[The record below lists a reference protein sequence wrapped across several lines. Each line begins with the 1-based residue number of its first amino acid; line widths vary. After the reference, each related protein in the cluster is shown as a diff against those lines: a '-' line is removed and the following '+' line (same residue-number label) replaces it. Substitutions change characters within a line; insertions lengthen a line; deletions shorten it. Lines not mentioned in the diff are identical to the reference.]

1 MNPADESCV
10 LHSVFPIQI
19 TLTRFLNQL
28 IGWVLYINFS
38 QMFVSHLLQI
48 LWDCNYSQFNKY
60 KGEKRKQLTYSKKKK
75 ENRTTFTN
83 ALYLSIVPNTASWLA
98 KNRDAILALN
108 RFTSDSFGLVIGP
121 NQSPGSLHLTLHFY
135 TFAARTRIF
144 LPTAIPRA
152 VLWCCHLARLACST
166 VGNSVASFF
175 SFSFVEN
182 VVKIDRK
189 MIPLFLVLLNLL
201 AVSHATSKFNRRNV

>member
-1 MNPADESCV
+1 MNPAHESCV
-10 LHSVFPIQI
+10 LHSVFRIQI

-98 KNRDAILALN
+98 KNRDAILAL
-108 RFTSDSFGLVIGP
+108 IGSQVMFRP
-121 NQSPGSLHLTLHFY
+121 CDWPKPVSRESTPYITLLHF
-135 TFAARTRIF
+135 
-144 LPTAIPRA
+144 
-152 VLWCCHLARLACST
+152 CST
-166 VGNSVASFF
+166 NENF
-175 SFSFVEN
+175 STYSN
-182 VVKIDRK
+182 TSRSA
-189 MIPLFLVLLNLL
+189 MMLPPRTPRLLN
-201 AVSHATSKFNRRNV
+201 RW